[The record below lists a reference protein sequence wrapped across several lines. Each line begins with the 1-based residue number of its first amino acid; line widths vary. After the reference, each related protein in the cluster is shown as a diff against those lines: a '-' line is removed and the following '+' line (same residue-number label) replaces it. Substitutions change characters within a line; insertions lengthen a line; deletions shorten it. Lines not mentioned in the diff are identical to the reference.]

1 MSIASIPYIAA
12 QPSQPFAR
20 PVGALVRIFAKETK
34 YEFLRLLRTK
44 QFSLA
49 TIGFP
54 VMFYTLFGL
63 SNHKAVYGNFQV
75 AKYLMGGYACFGLVG
90 AALFGIGVGM
100 AAEINAGW
108 LEVKRASPMPPLAYL
123 FAKCVTAIAFGL
135 IIVSILIG
143 LGTSF
148 GGVSVT
154 GSEIVRMWGVSIAGS
169 VAFASMGL
177 LLAQLVSPSAAP
189 GIVNLFYLPM
199 SFLSG
204 LWIPVRELPHWVQ
217 KIAPVLPTY
226 HLAQLMVGIF
236 GSQYGDH
243 SSAASHW
250 RGLGEFTCIM
260 IGAAWAVFHR
270 TQRQA

>member
-1 MSIASIPYIAA
+1 MADASNLDLAGHGDSVGPDDLVG
-12 QPSQPFAR
+12 QGHGGAR
-20 PVGALVRIFAKETK
+20 TVSALAVILRKETK
-34 YEFLRLLRTK
+34 YEFLKLLRTR

-108 LEVKRASPMPPLAYL
+108 LEVKRASPMPPMAYL
-123 FAKCVTAIAFGL
+123 FAKCVAAIAFGL
-135 IIVSILIG
+135 IIVSILIV
-143 LGTSF
+143 LGVRF

-154 GSEIVRMWGVSIAGS
+154 AGEVVRMLGVSVAGS
-169 VAFASMGL
+169 MTFASMGL
-177 LLAQLVSPSAAP
+177 LLAQLVAPSAAP

-204 LWIPVRELPHWVQ
+204 LWIPLHR
-217 KIAPVLPTY
+217 A
-226 HLAQLMVGIF
+226 
-236 GSQYGDH
+236 
-243 SSAASHW
+243 
-250 RGLGEFTCIM
+250 
-260 IGAAWAVFHR
+260 GAADLPFGTADGEHLWRAVWGR
-270 TQRQA
+270 